1 MFTSIDTNASKS
13 TLKKPVNFR
22 IPKMKR
28 CVEPKKQETFHYEPM
43 PFRSKKLDPVNIPI
57 QNHNTILRLSIDT
70 GAWISVLYP
79 NKLNGYTTIDVNKSI
94 NIKGIVQNTSIKS
107 EGVIIA
113 EIFHED
119 LIIPHEFHIIK
130 NDPNSVI
137 DGILGHNFFIKYN
150 AALDY
155 KHNSLE

>member
-94 NIKGIVQNTSIKS
+94 NIKGIVQKKIHKIWGSNYCWNFSRGFNNPTRISHHKKWPK
-107 EGVIIA
+107 
-113 EIFHED
+113 F
-119 LIIPHEFHIIK
+119 
-130 NDPNSVI
+130 
-137 DGILGHNFFIKYN
+137 GHWR
-150 AALDY
+150 
-155 KHNSLE
+155 HTGT